1 MFYAIYHSFAKFDRL
16 EEVAGRFP
24 ADLVSIVV
32 LRTFVVPARCVSTAV
47 LSQESIMRVILDRS
61 SNILVVRV
69 LLIAFASAVPVFAAA
84 PARAGFLYESGF
96 ESPRF
101 KAGQTVNGQGDFS
114 VTSPSNPAAFVVTTT
129 NPYAGSQTLEGI
141 GSQLTSQQTGLV
153 QSTAGVTLN
162 YDASASNGQIV
173 VLSAQMELSGPSTN
187 TGHGT
192 ADDLVSMNL
201 EAILGDGSYFS
212 TYLSSDGKAYG
223 YTTGYDFA
231 AKADLGVYHEVAL
244 ILDFSTRTCDFVLD
258 GTVFGIEKFD
268 PSVQSTVVQSAQFTF
283 YSSVEPAANPADYTA
298 YADNF
303 AVENLP
309 AVVPEPSS
317 ITLSLVG
324 LGLVGIHLRRR
335 NRTAARSV

>member
-1 MFYAIYHSFAKFDRL
+1 
-16 EEVAGRFP
+16 
-24 ADLVSIVV
+24 
-32 LRTFVVPARCVSTAV
+32 
-47 LSQESIMRVILDRS
+47 MRVIIDRPL
-61 SNILVVRV
+61 NILLVRG
-69 LLIAFASAVPVFAAA
+69 LLIALVSSLQAFAAA

-101 KAGQTVNGQGDFS
+101 KAGQSVNGQGGFS
-114 VTSPSNPAAFVVTTT
+114 VTSPSNPSAFVVTNT
-129 NPYAGSQTLEGI
+129 NAYAGSQALEGI
-141 GSQLTSQQTGLV
+141 GSQLTAQQTGLV

-201 EAILGDGSYFS
+201 EAILSDGSYFS

-231 AKADLGVYHEVAL
+231 TKAALGVYHEVDL
-244 ILDFSTRTCDFVLD
+244 VLDFATRTASFLLD
-258 GTVFGIEKFD
+258 GTVFGTKAFD
-268 PSVQSTVVQSAQFTF
+268 PSVTSTVVQSAQFTF

-303 AVENLP
+303 AVENRP

-317 ITLSLVG
+317 IALSLIG
-324 LGLVGIHLRRR
+324 LGLTGIGIRRR
-335 NRTAARSV
+335 KGRPARSS